1 MVVVQEAVLKQL
13 KNEKSYFN
21 KNNATIEIQMQVLNL
36 SIFTKGVLQIIR
48 LCFLVHVNDQN
59 DPSFS
64 GWSERNKIE
73 MVIKLNK

>member
-1 MVVVQEAVLKQL
+1 MVQGAVPEQL
-13 KNEKSYFN
+13 RNEKSYFD
-21 KNNATIEIQMQVLNL
+21 KNSATIEIQMQVLNL

-48 LCFLVHVNDQN
+48 LRFLVHVNDQN
-59 DPSFS
+59 DLSFS